1 MDELLVGLAA
11 VLCFLF
17 GWNNSSFLIGNLRG
31 AGSLSFAWALFLSVA
46 GLLVGAL
53 LEGPKMAST
62 LAGSLSP
69 STTASILVAVLVVS
83 VVFSLA
89 LTLLDLPVS
98 FSMIMVSAFLGATYA
113 SALPIDAGRSWEVV
127 GFWFLAPLGTALITF
142 VVYDFTTSFV
152 SRYGILTVDAL
163 NRAGAVVSGLAV
175 SYTLGANNI
184 GLFYAGTGVF
194 AAATPVDFSVVLVL
208 LMAGT
213 VGIVALGRTAL
224 GGTMGDKML
233 TLSPQGVFSAFVSS
247 SIIVWVGTQFGLPVS
262 ISQCLLGGMLGAA
275 FSRVVSA
282 VNTKLVNETIAM
294 WVTAPLVAFIAS
306 YLLVGIL

>member
-31 AGSLSFAWALFLSVA
+31 AGSLSFVWAIILSVA
-46 GLLVGAL
+46 GLLIGAL
-53 LEGPKMAST
+53 LEGSKMAGT
-62 LAGSLSP
+62 LAGSLAP
-69 STTASILVAVLVVS
+69 STTYSVLLSVLIVS
-83 VVFSLA
+83 VALTLV

-98 FSMIMVSAFLGATYA
+98 FSMIMIGAFLGATYA
-113 SALPIDAGRSWEVV
+113 SSIPINVDRSWEIV
-127 GFWFLAPLGTALITF
+127 GFWFIAPLATALITF
-142 VVYDFTTSFV
+142 GIYGFTTNIA
-152 SRYGILTVDAL
+152 SRFGILTVDTM

-184 GLFYAGTGVF
+184 GLFYAGTGDF
-194 AAATPVDFSVVLVL
+194 TSGTPVDSTVVLIL
-208 LMAGT
+208 ILAGT

-275 FSRVVSA
+275 YSRIVSA
-282 VNTKLVNETIAM
+282 VNRKLVSETLSM
-294 WVTAPLVAFIAS
+294 WVVAPLVAFAAAYAI
-306 YLLVGIL
+306 VNFV

>member
-11 VLCFLF
+11 ALCFLF

-31 AGSLSFAWALFLSVA
+31 AGSLSFFWAIVLSVA

-53 LEGPKMAST
+53 LEGSKMAGT
-62 LAGSLSP
+62 LSGSLAP
-69 STTASILVAVLVVS
+69 TTTYSVLLSVLVVS
-83 VVFSLA
+83 VALTLV

-98 FSMIMVSAFLGATYA
+98 FSMIMVGAFLGATYA
-113 SALPIDAGRSWEVV
+113 SSIPVNADRSWEVV
-127 GFWFLAPLGTALITF
+127 GFWFPAPLATALITF
-142 VVYDFTTSFV
+142 GIYDFTASFAT
-152 SRYGILTVDAL
+152 RFGILTVDSM

-184 GLFYAGTGVF
+184 GLFYAGTGVS
-194 AAATPVDFSVVLVL
+194 ASGTSVDSVVVL
-208 LMAGT
+208 ILILAGT

-224 GGTMGDKML
+224 GGTMGDRML

-247 SIIVWVGTQFGLPVS
+247 SVVVWVGTQFGLPVS

-275 FSRVVSA
+275 YSRIVSA
-282 VNTKLVNETIAM
+282 VNRKLVGETLSM
-294 WVTAPLVAFIAS
+294 RVVAPLVPFAAAYAVVNF
-306 YLLVGIL
+306 V